1 MAYWEEFYASIPPPE
16 NYELNKQK
24 MIDFCKNH
32 ENEKI
37 VLVTSGGTT
46 VPLEHNTVRFVDNFS
61 AGTRGA
67 ASAEYF
73 IEADYPVIF
82 LYRLKSL
89 EPFVRHFTG
98 HKFLDMLTVSKDKHD
113 SPKISVQEEYTDKLL
128 PILQRYKY
136 AVNNNR
142 LLCIDFTTLTEYL
155 WLLRTASEALI
166 PHGNKA
172 MVYLAA
178 AVSDFYIPREELP
191 THKIASDGEP
201 LTITLQL
208 VPKILVPLVSQ
219 WVPKAFIISFKL
231 ETDNSILIEK
241 AKGALRK
248 YKHHLV
254 IGNVLQS
261 RRYQVIFVTADSEDD
276 LKLSAEDIKL
286 GQEIEKKIID
296 NVVKRHSVFIGYS

>member
-1 MAYWEEFYASIPPPE
+1 MSYWEEFYACSPSPE

-73 IEADYPVIF
+73 IQAEYPVIF

-89 EPFVRHFTG
+89 EPFVRHFVG
-98 HKFLDMLTVSKDKHD
+98 HKFLDMLAVSKDGHD
-113 SPKISVQEEYTDKLL
+113 LPKISVQEAYTNKLL
-128 PILQRYKY
+128 PVLERYKY
-136 AVNNNR
+136 VVNNNR
-142 LLCIDFTTLTEYL
+142 LLCIDFTTLSDYL
-155 WLLRTASEALI
+155 WLLRAACEALI

-178 AVSDFYIPREELP
+178 AVSDFYIPRDKLP

-201 LTITLQL
+201 LSITLQL
-208 VPKILVPLVSQ
+208 VPKMLVPLVSQ

-231 ETDNSILIEK
+231 ETDETILVDK

-254 IGNVLQS
+254 IGNLLHT
-261 RRYQVIFVTADSEDD
+261 RRHQVIFVTADNEYD
-276 LKLSAEDIKL
+276 LKLSAEDINSA
-286 GQEIEKKIID
+286 QEIEKKIID
-296 NVVKRHSVFIGYS
+296 NVVKRHNVFVGDS